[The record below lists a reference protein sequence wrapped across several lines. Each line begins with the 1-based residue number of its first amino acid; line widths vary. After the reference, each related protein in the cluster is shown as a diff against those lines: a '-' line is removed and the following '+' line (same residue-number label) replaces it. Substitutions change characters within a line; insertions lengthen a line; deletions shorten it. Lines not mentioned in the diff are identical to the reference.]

1 MQINIK
7 QLIVF
12 DDQLNV
18 SLVLTSSP
26 SFRVGRVSTNMLE
39 HYHLD
44 QVKYKITQR
53 SSLLLRGTLRK
64 QDNKPDNKSMYLFLY
79 PLKTVGYF

>member
-1 MQINIK
+1 M
-7 QLIVF
+7 LS
-12 DDQLNV
+12 NV
-18 SLVLTSSP
+18 
-26 SFRVGRVSTNMLE
+26 LE

-79 PLKTVGYF
+79 SLKTVS

>member
-1 MQINIK
+1 M
-7 QLIVF
+7 LS
-12 DDQLNV
+12 NV
-18 SLVLTSSP
+18 
-26 SFRVGRVSTNMLE
+26 LE

-64 QDNKPDNKSMYLFLY
+64 QDNKPDNKSMYFFSMLFKNSELT
-79 PLKTVGYF
+79 LKCAYC

>member
-1 MQINIK
+1 VDAVQKIP
-7 QLIVF
+7 VW
-12 DDQLNV
+12 V
-18 SLVLTSSP
+18 SLTPSP

-53 SSLLLRGTLRK
+53 SSLLLRGALRK

>member
-1 MQINIK
+1 M
-7 QLIVF
+7 
-12 DDQLNV
+12 
-18 SLVLTSSP
+18 
-26 SFRVGRVSTNMLE
+26 STNMLE

-53 SSLLLRGTLRK
+53 SSLLLRGALRK